1 MAMPQFWQCQCATGA
16 DGHGI
21 GEVAPQAHS
30 SALSTLFAP
39 WPDASEKG
47 VIETEIEGET
57 LRALLTEIGNR
68 YKQARVD
75 FEPICPRTNDLKLD
89 FNVFVNG
96 KDFILLPHGIDA
108 KLRDGDELEVAED
121 TIGHC

>member
-1 MAMPQFWQCQCATGA
+1 MRVAIIPHSEQLKILINPNGK
-16 DGHGI
+16 
-21 GEVAPQAHS
+21 VAPQANS

-47 VIETEIEGET
+47 VIEAEIEGET
-57 LRALLTEIGNR
+57 LRALLAEIESC
-68 YKQARVD
+68 YKQAKID
-75 FEPICPRTNDLKLD
+75 FEPICPITNDLKLD
-89 FNVFVNG
+89 FNVFING

-108 KLRDGDELEVAED
+108 KLRDGDELEISED